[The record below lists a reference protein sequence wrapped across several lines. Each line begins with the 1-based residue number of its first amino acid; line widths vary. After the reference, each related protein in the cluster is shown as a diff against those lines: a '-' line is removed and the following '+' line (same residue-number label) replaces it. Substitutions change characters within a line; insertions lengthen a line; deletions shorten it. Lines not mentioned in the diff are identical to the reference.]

1 MVYQIELETTVSIT
15 EFINVEGQLFFS
27 KDAFHSVRKI
37 KPDILFRRTFILKNT
52 DGKNY
57 CCYHDDKTIYI
68 YRFKNNLFDN
78 IEKRKENRRGLICK
92 SREIQ
97 QAIKDWIIRN

>member
-15 EFINVEGQLFFS
+15 EFINAEGQLFFS
-27 KDAFHSVRKI
+27 KDAFHSIRKI

-57 CCYHDDKTIYI
+57 CCYHDDKTIYFFHNSI
-68 YRFKNNLFDN
+68 IFTHF
-78 IEKRKENRRGLICK
+78 ICAYYCFF
-92 SREIQ
+92 IV
-97 QAIKDWIIRN
+97 IKIS

>member
-1 MVYQIELETTVSIT
+1 MVYQIELETTISISD
-15 EFINVEGQLFFS
+15 FIDVEGQLFFS
-27 KDAFHSVRKI
+27 KDAFHSIRRL
-37 KPDILFRRTFILKNT
+37 KPDVAFRHTFILKNT
-52 DGKNY
+52 DGSNY
-57 CCYHDDKTIYI
+57 CCHYDNQTVYI